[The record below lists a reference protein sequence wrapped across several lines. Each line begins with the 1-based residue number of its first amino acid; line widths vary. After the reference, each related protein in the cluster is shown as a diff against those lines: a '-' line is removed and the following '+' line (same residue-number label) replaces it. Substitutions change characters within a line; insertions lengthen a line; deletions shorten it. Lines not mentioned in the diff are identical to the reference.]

1 MAKKPS
7 ASQLLAAHAIR
18 HGVEDVVSAL
28 GRTEVPAT
36 LGAKPILSADS
47 SPAAVRAVL
56 ETLGWRALVPVAKAA
71 TRSDTRI
78 ELLSSRFSSVHAA
91 VLENPQVTAEEVE
104 FYLTRHTGRSLGKTA
119 AERAAELVFRHRLDH
134 LVPRLPKRA
143 VLEAVPYPSYSTT
156 GQLFKGTDTTPLGSV
171 MPGLNRLLLEA
182 FESADPARW
191 AGGWFTAEHT
201 KLAAAHIHHVD
212 GLSPDWAKKA
222 MCAVK
227 AEMEEKRNT
236 NPFYPYPISFLIL
249 LRHRTDLPDAPW
261 GRALAEFI
269 TNAKIGIVY
278 DAGFLLEFCES
289 AGRGTSTSINGDVL
303 SELEKEASSSHSWS
317 ATTRETVAD
326 LAYMASHSEPYV
338 LPPTVMRFGAN
349 LVEYCL
355 RGLRF
360 DPEYL
365 LAELSTPR
373 TGPYLTFELV
383 EQLMRDYGPEFSSLR
398 DMLLLSDPARFA
410 GERPEEYLRALLSE
424 SGEGYVLRYEA
435 AQQLAEWMKANRS
448 TMAEILSHAP
458 IPAVVER
465 VCPGLPPAEE
475 LYAELLAE
483 AAAAS
488 NPGLFAS
495 MVDTWQGSVAELRTV
510 AAS

>member
-1 MAKKPS
+1 MTVRPPCVVFAVVVDVTHRMVLAHLPTPSRPASCARVSGSSTQPDCRPGSDCACLRRRKPSVSMAKKPS

-222 MCAVK
+222 M
-227 AEMEEKRNT
+227 
-236 NPFYPYPISFLIL
+236 
-249 LRHRTDLPDAPW
+249 
-261 GRALAEFI
+261 
-269 TNAKIGIVY
+269 
-278 DAGFLLEFCES
+278 
-289 AGRGTSTSINGDVL
+289 
-303 SELEKEASSSHSWS
+303 
-317 ATTRETVAD
+317 
-326 LAYMASHSEPYV
+326 
-338 LPPTVMRFGAN
+338 
-349 LVEYCL
+349 
-355 RGLRF
+355 
-360 DPEYL
+360 
-365 LAELSTPR
+365 
-373 TGPYLTFELV
+373 
-383 EQLMRDYGPEFSSLR
+383 
-398 DMLLLSDPARFA
+398 
-410 GERPEEYLRALLSE
+410 
-424 SGEGYVLRYEA
+424 
-435 AQQLAEWMKANRS
+435 
-448 TMAEILSHAP
+448 
-458 IPAVVER
+458 
-465 VCPGLPPAEE
+465 
-475 LYAELLAE
+475 
-483 AAAAS
+483 
-488 NPGLFAS
+488 
-495 MVDTWQGSVAELRTV
+495 
-510 AAS
+510 